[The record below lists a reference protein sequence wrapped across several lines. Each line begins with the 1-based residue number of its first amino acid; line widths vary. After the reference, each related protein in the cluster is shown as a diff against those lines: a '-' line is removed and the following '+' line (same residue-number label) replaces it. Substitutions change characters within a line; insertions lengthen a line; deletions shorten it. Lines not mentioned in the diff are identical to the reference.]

1 MGKQF
6 RIFIGCKHLCQKNT
20 RTDFCMEDLH
30 IYNSLSR
37 KKEPFIP
44 IQDGFVGMYVCGPTV
59 YGDAHLGHAKSYT
72 SFDVVVRY
80 LRYKGYRVRYVQN
93 ITDVGHL
100 TDDADMGEDKLAKQ
114 SRLERLEPMEIAEKY
129 TNRYFE
135 DMDALGLLRPDIT
148 PRATGHIPEQIE
160 MIEKLI
166 AKGHAYEVN
175 GNVYFSVE
183 SNPDYGKLSG
193 RKVEEAAAGTR
204 VEVAG
209 DKRHPADFALWK
221 AADESHIMKWNS
233 PWGVGYPGWHIEC
246 SAMSTKYL
254 GKSFDIHG
262 GGLENQFPHHEC
274 EIAQS
279 ECAHGHEHPFVRY
292 WMHNNMVT
300 LNGQKMGKSLGNAI
314 ALRQFFTGDHPLL
327 TRSWDSQVIR
337 FFLLQSHYRS
347 TTDFSETALTAAEN
361 GFKNLA
367 GMLADIEKAMK
378 SSSNAPAIDVDALK
392 KEVEKDMN
400 DDFNTAQ
407 ALATLFS
414 QIKKVRA
421 EINSG
426 NNPQNIS
433 DFHQYLTDFMRGVL
447 GIWPVAES
455 NSTNNELSG
464 ALMELIIEL
473 RKQARAEKNWASADL
488 IRNKLFESG
497 IILEDGPD
505 GTVWKLK

>member
-1 MGKQF
+1 
-6 RIFIGCKHLCQKNT
+6 
-20 RTDFCMEDLH
+20 MEDLH

-37 KKEPFIP
+37 KKEKFIP

-72 SFDVVVRY
+72 AFDVVVRY
-80 LRYKGYRVRYVQN
+80 LRFKGYRVRYVQN

-129 TNRYFE
+129 TNRYFQ

-166 AKGHAYEVN
+166 AKGHAYEVS

-193 RKVEEAAAGTR
+193 RKVYEAETGTR

-209 DKRHPADFALWK
+209 DKKHPADFALWK
-221 AADESHIMKWNS
+221 AADETHIMKWNS

-254 GKSFDIHG
+254 GISFDIHG

-314 ALRQFFTGDHPLL
+314 GLRQFFTGDHPLL
-327 TRSWDSQVIR
+327 TRSWNPLVIR

-347 TTDFSETALTAAEN
+347 TTDFSEAALSAAEN
-361 GFKNLA
+361 GLKNLA
-367 GMLADIEKAMK
+367 GMLTDIENALK
-378 SSSNAPAIDVDALK
+378 SKSNAAEIDLEAFQREVDGN
-392 KEVEKDMN
+392 MN
-400 DDFNTAQ
+400 DDFNTAL
-407 ALATLFS
+407 ALASLFS

-421 EINSG
+421 GINTGSIP
-426 NNPQNIS
+426 NNLA
-433 DFHQYLTDFMRGVL
+433 DFHTYLKSFMQGVL
-447 GIWPVAES
+447 GIWPNIDAGAD
-455 NSTNNELSG
+455 NNERTES
-464 ALMELIIEL
+464 LMSLIIEL
-473 RKQARAEKNWASADL
+473 RKQARAEKNWAAADL
-488 IRNKLFESG
+488 IRNKLGESG
-497 IILEDGPD
+497 IILEDGPE
-505 GTVWKLK
+505 GTTWKLK